1 MTTVKISELTAVTSL
16 DDASIF
22 PVVKSGTT
30 YKVTTANLKGSVLA
44 NVPGA
49 NVTGTLASSVTGN
62 ITSLGTLGN
71 VTVTANITAGN
82 VIVGGGS
89 GGNIAGANV
98 ITANTINTTAL
109 TANGAVNLGAVGNI
123 TITGGTS
130 GYVLSTDGS
139 GTLSWVAQTVSSTYA
154 NSNVASY
161 LPTYSGNLT
170 AGNVVVSGNLTISG
184 TTTTVNSTTTR
195 IIDPVIELGGGANGA
210 ALSTND
216 SKDRGQLLHYY
227 SGSSTVDAF
236 MGWKNSAGEFV
247 FASNASLSN
256 DVATINTYGNIHAGN
271 ANLGNLVVANY
282 HSGNG
287 SLLTSIT
294 GANVSG
300 TVANATYSVNA
311 GNAYAV
317 TGANVSGT
325 VANATYATT
334 AGTVTTAAQPNITSV
349 GTLTSLAVTG
359 NITAGNASL
368 GNAVTAN
375 YFVGNGSQLT
385 GLPSGYAN
393 SNVASYLP
401 TFTGNLTAGN
411 ANLGNAATAN
421 YFVGNG
427 SLLTGITS
435 TSATTAGTVTTAA
448 QPNITSHGTL
458 TGLASGGTVN
468 FTTSSNVSLGPVAN
482 VHITGGTS
490 GYVLSTDG
498 SGTLSWV
505 AQSASSS
512 YGDSNV
518 GSYLANYS
526 GNLSAAN
533 LTVSSVPNFSSTGY
547 MLVPKG
553 STAQRPG
560 SGVAGYV
567 RYNTDLGVLECY
579 NAQGAW
585 QPAGGYKHVTVS
597 SSTYTASSWDFCWTD
612 TSSAAITIT
621 LPSSPV
627 KGDTIRFV
635 DVANNFGTNNLTIS
649 RNGQKVQGDTT
660 DMTVTVSGAA
670 FDLIYFNATY
680 GWRVFSV

>member
-1 MTTVKISELTAVTSL
+1 MATVKISELSAVTSL

-44 NVPGA
+44 VVPGA
-49 NVTGTLASSVTGN
+49 NVTGTLTNTVTGN
-62 ITSLGTLGN
+62 ITTVGTLGN
-71 VTVTANITAGN
+71 LTVTSNVIAGN

-98 ITANTINTTAL
+98 ITATTINTTAL

-130 GYVLSTDGS
+130 GYVLSTNGS
-139 GTLSWVAQTVSSTYA
+139 GSLSWVAQSGGGGSYA

-161 LPTYSGNLT
+161 LPTYTGNIT
-170 AGNVVVSGNLTISG
+170 AGNVNAGNLIT
-184 TTTTVNSTTTR
+184 
-195 IIDPVIELGGGANGA
+195 
-210 ALSTND
+210 
-216 SKDRGQLLHYY
+216 
-227 SGSSTVDAF
+227 
-236 MGWKNSAGEFV
+236 
-247 FASNASLSN
+247 
-256 DVATINTYGNIHAGN
+256 
-271 ANLGNLVVANY
+271 ANY

-300 TVANATYSVNA
+300 TVANATYAVNA
-311 GNAYAV
+311 GNAYSV
-317 TGANVSGT
+317 TGSNVSGT
-325 VANATYATT
+325 VANATYATSAGSATT
-334 AGTVTTAAQPNITSV
+334 AATVTTAAQPNITSV
-349 GTLTSLAVTG
+349 GTLSSLTVTANVSGGNLTTTGTLSAGDAVISGNLTISGTTTTVNSTTTRIVDPIIELGGGSNGAALSSNSGKDVGQLLHYYTTG
-359 NITAGNASL
+359 VVDAFMGWDNSNAEFAFGSNVSVANEVVTFNSL
-368 GNAVTAN
+368 GNVRAST
-375 YFVGNGSQLT
+375 FIGTL
-385 GLPSGYAN
+385 SGA
-393 SNVASYLP
+393 
-401 TFTGNLTAGN
+401 
-411 ANLGNAATAN
+411 
-421 YFVGNG
+421 
-427 SLLTGITS
+427 
-435 TSATTAGTVTTAA
+435 ATTAGTVTTAA